1 MSDDDRHDLDGDGD
15 AGTPLLPECEF
26 ADDIPRDSQGCLPV
40 GALTAAKDCRISHGE
55 CFTLTNPD
63 NAFGTRKEKIRMAKH
78 PAPAPEAPSEVIP
91 EETAEAAPEEADEE
105 QAPPL
110 APLPAPAPA
119 RAPLVPQAH
128 TEVPAPHT
136 AASELSA
143 LMPKDASGGAISVM
157 LALIAVAGGGAGWK
171 FYQSFAKQKHEERM
185 KQLEIEATRVEKV
198 EAVNAERAAD
208 LAEAQRAESKDDSH
222 QKCSAERATLE
233 GKVEA
238 LEARLVEAEKA
249 AREAAETA
257 KAATAEAVEK
267 PKEITID
274 FDEIEQRIAEIERAL
289 KKAPPDKAKKS
300 AKAKKT

>member
-1 MSDDDRHDLDGDGD
+1 MSDDDLDDSHDLD

-26 ADDIPRDSQGCLPV
+26 AADIPRDSQGCLPV
-40 GALTAAKDCRISHGE
+40 GALTAAKDCRISHGD
-55 CFTLTNPD
+55 CFTLMNPD
-63 NAFGTRKEKIRMAKH
+63 NAFGTRKEKTRMAKPPKH
-78 PAPAPEAPSEVIP
+78 PAPTPEVAPEVAP
-91 EETAEAAPEEADEE
+91 EAAPEEAEE

-110 APLPAPAPA
+110 PAPA

-208 LAEAQRAESKDDSH
+208 LAEAQRAEQKDDSH

-249 AREAAETA
+249 AREAAEAA
-257 KAATAEAVEK
+257 KAATTTATATAEAVEK

-274 FDEIEQRIAEIERAL
+274 FDEIEQRIAEIEKAL
-289 KKAPPDKAKKS
+289 KKAPPDKAKKP